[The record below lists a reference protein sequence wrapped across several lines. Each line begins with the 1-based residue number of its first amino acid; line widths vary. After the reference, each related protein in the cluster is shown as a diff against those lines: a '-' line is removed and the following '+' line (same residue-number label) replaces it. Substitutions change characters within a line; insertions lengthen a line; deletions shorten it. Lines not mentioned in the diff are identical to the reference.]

1 MQFLV
6 KSHPDFVVL
15 RAMIFCCF
23 RMNFVKMT
31 NAAQTFMAEAWRCEK
46 PTPETT
52 TFYQRH
58 QLNFENA
65 PAASGNTGK
74 EEIPDNQALYQN
86 DFYVV
91 SPRKLWVMTLG
102 TMGVYS
108 VYWLYAQWVAHQKR
122 TGEDIWPIP
131 RAIFNVFFVH
141 GLFRRVNDWAEERGG
156 ALENHRNLA
165 WAWVLLT
172 VVMRFFE
179 RFYSDQVTP
188 LVDLLVNFLTAGLI
202 SAILFAVQKTINR
215 VSGDTDGASNAQF
228 SFANWFW
235 LFVGALIWFGA
246 VSLVF
251 DAGETG
257 GSSAPAI
264 I

>member
-1 MQFLV
+1 MADSAQ
-6 KSHPDFVVL
+6 
-15 RAMIFCCF
+15 IFC
-23 RMNFVKMT
+23 T
-31 NAAQTFMAEAWRCEK
+31 SELRCEK
-46 PTPETT
+46 PTLRTR

-58 QLNFENA
+58 QLDFQNTS
-65 PAASGNTGK
+65 PVSGNTGT
-74 EEIPDNQALYQN
+74 EELPDNQALYQN

-91 SPRKLWVMTLG
+91 SPRKLWVMTMG
-102 TMGVYS
+102 TMGIYS
-108 VYWLYAQWVAHQKR
+108 VYWLYAQWLAHQKR

-141 GLFRRVNDWAEERGG
+141 GLFRRVHDWAAERGD
-156 ALENHRNLA
+156 ALANHSNLA

-188 LVDLLVNFLTAGLI
+188 LVDLLANLLTAGLI
-202 SAILFAVQKTINR
+202 AAILFAVQKTINR

-235 LFVGALIWFGA
+235 LIVGALIWFGA

-251 DAGETG
+251 ETGETG
-257 GSSAPAI
+257 GSSGPAI

>member
-74 EEIPDNQALYQN
+74 KKYRITRPYIKMI
-86 DFYVV
+86 FMWSV
-91 SPRKLWVMTLG
+91 PRKLWVMTLG

-131 RAIFNVFFVH
+131 VPFLMCFLYMACS
-141 GLFRRVNDWAEERGG
+141 G
-156 ALENHRNLA
+156 A
-165 WAWVLLT
+165 
-172 VVMRFFE
+172 
-179 RFYSDQVTP
+179 
-188 LVDLLVNFLTAGLI
+188 
-202 SAILFAVQKTINR
+202 
-215 VSGDTDGASNAQF
+215 
-228 SFANWFW
+228 
-235 LFVGALIWFGA
+235 
-246 VSLVF
+246 
-251 DAGETG
+251 
-257 GSSAPAI
+257 
-264 I
+264 

>member
-1 MQFLV
+1 MADSAQ
-6 KSHPDFVVL
+6 
-15 RAMIFCCF
+15 IFC
-23 RMNFVKMT
+23 T
-31 NAAQTFMAEAWRCEK
+31 SELRCEK
-46 PTPETT
+46 PTLRTR

-58 QLNFENA
+58 QLDFQNTS
-65 PAASGNTGK
+65 PVSGNTGT
-74 EEIPDNQALYQN
+74 EELPDNQALYQN

-91 SPRKLWVMTLG
+91 SPRKLWVMTMG
-102 TMGVYS
+102 TMGIYS
-108 VYWLYAQWVAHQKR
+108 VYWLYAQWLAHQKR

-141 GLFRRVNDWAEERGG
+141 GLFRRINEWAEERGS
-156 ALENHRNLA
+156 ALENHLNLA

-188 LVDLLVNFLTAGLI
+188 LVDLLANLLTAGLI
-202 SAILFAVQKTINR
+202 AAILFAVQKTINR

-235 LFVGALIWFGA
+235 LFVGALIWYGA
-246 VSLVF
+246 ASLVF
-251 DAGETG
+251 ETGETG
-257 GSSAPAI
+257 GSSGPAI